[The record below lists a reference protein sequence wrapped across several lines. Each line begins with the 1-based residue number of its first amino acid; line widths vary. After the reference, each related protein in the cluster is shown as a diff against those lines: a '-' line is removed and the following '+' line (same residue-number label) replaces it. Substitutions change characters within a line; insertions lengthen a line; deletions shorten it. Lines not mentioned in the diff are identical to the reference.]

1 MQVVI
6 DIPKYVYDTI
16 IACDGYISDC
26 DNEKVGNAIKK
37 GTLLPKGHGRL
48 IDADRLLKEHG
59 DDIAN
64 WEKPFGVQNDNIFN
78 APTII
83 EADEAENKTD
93 IIKYHCCY

>member
-6 DIPKYVYDTI
+6 DIPKYVYGTI

-48 IDADRLLKEHG
+48 IDADAIEYWKNDKPKEIGYHFAPKYII
-59 DDIAN
+59 DD
-64 WEKPFGVQNDNIFN
+64 

-83 EADEAENKTD
+83 EADKPESED
-93 IIKYHCCY
+93 INDGYI